1 MNARVKPCIDL
12 AEAYAITRLSF
23 PPLTTPVAERDPE
36 IDAARAM
43 SDREDRCRED
53 SELETDI

>member
-12 AEAYAITRLSF
+12 AEAYEITRIAF

-36 IDAARAM
+36 IDAARAI
-43 SDREDRCRED
+43 EARED
-53 SELETDI
+53 SRREADEYE

>member
-12 AEAYAITRLSF
+12 AEAYEITKLAF
-23 PPLTTPVAERDPE
+23 PPLTTPRAERDPE
-36 IDAARAM
+36 IDEARAL

-53 SELETDI
+53 SELDLEY